1 MEPSLGFVAELFAH
15 AFSYWW
21 LILIA
26 TTIGIIIGA
35 MPGFGSAN
43 TIIMLL
49 PFTLAVDVDVAMIF
63 MVSLFCASQSGGGIT
78 SILLNIPGNGG
89 SAATCLDGYPM
100 AKKGLGQQALVL
112 SFVASQVGGM
122 VTAGMSI
129 FLLPYM
135 AKLAYYLHSVEMVVI
150 VLFGITLIASIAS
163 ENMLKGLIAGG
174 LGLLIGAIGADHIYS
189 TPRGTFGF
197 LELYDG
203 VPLIPVL
210 IGVFAISEALI
221 MMESRSVLSDE
232 GLEVARRA
240 SWNETLEGIK
250 MAFQRTWLMIWTAIV
265 GLIIGI
271 VPGAGAS
278 IAAFVAYQQARL
290 YSKKPE
296 EFGTGVPE
304 GVIAPESAN
313 NGCASGDLIPL
324 LVIGVPGGTTA
335 AVMMIVMTY
344 HGVQLGPR
352 LFIQTPELGYGVFVT
367 MLVAYCV
374 MLFTTLPLTRY
385 ISRLILIPTAVL
397 APIIIAFTMVGSFAP
412 RAYMF
417 DLWLTLVFGV
427 IGYICRRTG
436 YNVVAMLI
444 GVILGPLLEAN
455 VMRALRISGND
466 PWTFFSSPLA
476 NILWV
481 LLIVSLLVPSLVQ
494 WNKNRRTRLQP
505 ASGPALG
512 AE

>member
-1 MEPSLGFVAELFAH
+1 MEPGFSMLADIFGLI
-15 AFSYWW
+15 FSNLW
-21 LILIA
+21 LVVIA
-26 TTIGIIIGA
+26 STIGIIIGA

-49 PFTLAVDVDVAMIF
+49 PFTLAVDVELAMVF
-63 MVSLFCASQSGGGIT
+63 MVSLFVGSHMGGGIT

-112 SFVASQVGGM
+112 SFVASTVGGM

-150 VLFGITLIASIAS
+150 LLFGITLIASVAS
-163 ENMLKGLIAGG
+163 ENMLKGLIAGF

-203 VPLIPVL
+203 VPLIAVL

-221 MMESRSVLSDE
+221 MMESNSVLSDT
-232 GLEVARRA
+232 GRDLMKGAGWA
-240 SWNETLEGIK
+240 ATWDGIK
-250 MAFQRTWLMIWTAIV
+250 MSFARTWHMIWTGIV

-278 IAAFVAYQQARL
+278 IAAFVAYQQSRL
-290 YSKKPE
+290 YSKTPE
-296 EFGTGVPE
+296 EYGKGIPE

-335 AVMMIVMTY
+335 AVMLIVFTY

-352 LFIQTPELGYGVFVT
+352 LFIQSPEIGYGVFVT
-367 MLVAYCV
+367 MLVAYGV
-374 MLFTTLPLTRY
+374 MLFTTLPLTKY
-385 ISRLILIPTAVL
+385 VAKIVLIPTAVL
-397 APIIIAFTMVGSFAP
+397 APIIIAFTMVGAYAP
-412 RAYMF
+412 RGYMF
-417 DLWLTLVFGV
+417 DLGLALVFGA
-427 IGYICRRTG
+427 IGYICRKTG
-436 YNVVAMLI
+436 YNVVALLI
-444 GVILGPLLEAN
+444 GVILGPMLEAN
-455 VMRALRISGND
+455 VVRALRISGND
-466 PWTFFSSPLA
+466 PMVFFQSTVG
-476 NILWV
+476 NILWAF
-481 LLIVSLLVPSLVQ
+481 LIFSLFLPTVMQ
-494 WNKNRRTRLQP
+494 WRRNREQARNAAQSP
-505 ASGPALG
+505 A
-512 AE
+512 

>member
-1 MEPSLGFVAELFAH
+1 MDPSLGFVADLFGNV
-15 AFSYWW
+15 FSHWW

-49 PFTLAVDVDVAMIF
+49 PFTLAVDVNTAMIF
-63 MVSLFCASQSGGGIT
+63 MVSLFCASQTGGGIT

-89 SAATCLDGYPM
+89 SAATCIDGYPM

-112 SFVASQVGGM
+112 SFVASTVGGM
-122 VTAGMSI
+122 VTSGMTI

-135 AKLAYYLHSVEMVVI
+135 AKLAFYLHSVEMVVI
-150 VLFGITLIASIAS
+150 VLFGITLIASVAS
-163 ENMLKGLIAGG
+163 ENMLKALIAGC

-189 TPRGTFGF
+189 TPRATFGF

-203 VPLIPVL
+203 MPLIPVL
-210 IGVFAISEALI
+210 IGVFAISEAII
-221 MMESRSVLSDE
+221 MIESTSVLSE
-232 GLEVARRA
+232 TGMQLAKRA
-240 SWNETLEGIK
+240 GWAETLEGVK
-250 MAFQRTWLMIWTAIV
+250 MAFSRTWLMIWTGIV
-265 GLIIGI
+265 GLVIGI

-290 YSKKPE
+290 WSKTPE
-296 EFGTGVPE
+296 KFGTGIPE
-304 GVIAPESAN
+304 GVIAPESSN

-367 MLVAYCV
+367 MLVSYFV
-374 MLFTTLPLTRY
+374 MMFTTMPLTRY
-385 ISRLILIPTAVL
+385 ISKLILIPTAVL

-412 RAYMF
+412 RGYMF
-417 DLWLTLVFGV
+417 DLWLTLLFGV

-436 YNVVAMLI
+436 FNVVAMLI

-466 PWTFFSSPLA
+466 PYVFFSSA
-476 NILWV
+476 VGNVLWV
-481 LLIVSLLVPSLVQ
+481 LLAISLIVPPYVQ
-494 WNKNRRTRLQP
+494 WRKSRRQPLQTAP
-505 ASGPALG
+505 AS
-512 AE
+512 

>member
-89 SAATCLDGYPM
+89 SAATCIDGYPM
-100 AKKGLGQQALVL
+100 AKKGLGHQALVL

-135 AKLAYYLHSVEMVVI
+135 AKAAYYLHSVEMVVI
-150 VLFGITLIASIAS
+150 LLFGITLIASIAS
-163 ENMLKGLIAGG
+163 ENMLKGLIAGF
-174 LGLLIGAIGADHIYS
+174 LGLLIGAVGADSIYS
-189 TPRGTFGF
+189 TPRGTFGM

-203 VPLIPVL
+203 VPLIAVL
-210 IGVFAISEALI
+210 IGVFAISEALVMI
-221 MMESRSVLSDE
+221 ESRSILSE
-232 GLEVARRA
+232 AGMQIAKN
-240 SWNETLEGIK
+240 SGWKETWIGVK
-250 MAFQRTWLMIWTAIV
+250 VAFQHWWLMIWTAIV

-290 YSKKPE
+290 YSKTPE
-296 EFGTGVPE
+296 RFGTGIPE
-304 GVIAPESAN
+304 GVIAPESSN

-335 AVMMIVMTY
+335 AVMLIVMTY

-352 LFIQTPELGYGVFVT
+352 MFIQTPEIGYGVFVT
-367 MLVAYCV
+367 MLVAYCI

-385 ISRLILIPTAVL
+385 ISKIILIPTSVL
-397 APIIIAFTMVGSFAP
+397 APIIIAFTLVGAFAP
-412 RAYMF
+412 RDYMF
-417 DLWLTLVFGV
+417 DLWLTLFFGV

-466 PWTFFSSPLA
+466 PLVFFSSNVA
-476 NILWV
+476 NVLWA
-481 LLIVSLLVPSLVQ
+481 LLFISLFIPTMVQ
-494 WNKNRRTRLQP
+494 WRQNRRTRLR
-505 ASGPALG
+505 AAAATSA
-512 AE
+512 

>member
-135 AKLAYYLHSVEMVVI
+135 AKAAYYLHSVEMVVI
-150 VLFGITLIASIAS
+150 LLFGITLIASIAS
-163 ENMLKGLIAGG
+163 ENMLKGLIAGF
-174 LGLLIGAIGADHIYS
+174 LGLLIGAVGADSIYS
-189 TPRGTFGF
+189 TPRGTFGL

-203 VPLIPVL
+203 VPLIAVL
-210 IGVFAISEALI
+210 IGVFAISEALVMI
-221 MMESRSVLSDE
+221 ESRSILSE
-232 GLEVARRA
+232 AGMQIAKNSGWKETWIGVKVAFHH
-240 SWNETLEGIK
+240 W
-250 MAFQRTWLMIWTAIV
+250 WLMIWTAIV

-290 YSKKPE
+290 YSKTPE
-296 EFGTGVPE
+296 RFGTGIPE
-304 GVIAPESAN
+304 GVIAPESSN

-335 AVMMIVMTY
+335 AVMLIVMTY

-352 LFIQTPELGYGVFVT
+352 MFIQTPEIGYGVFVT
-367 MLVAYCV
+367 MLVAYCI

-385 ISRLILIPTAVL
+385 ISKIILIPTSVL
-397 APIIIAFTMVGSFAP
+397 APIIIAFTLVGAFAP
-412 RAYMF
+412 RDYMF
-417 DLWLTLVFGV
+417 DLWLTLFFGV

-466 PWTFFSSPLA
+466 PLVFFSSNVG
-476 NILWV
+476 NILWA
-481 LLIVSLLVPSLVQ
+481 LLFISLFIPTIVQ
-494 WNKNRRTRLQP
+494 WRQNRRTRLR
-505 ASGPALG
+505 AAAATSA
-512 AE
+512 

>member
-1 MEPSLGFVAELFAH
+1 MEPDISFVAGLFAH
-15 AFSYWW
+15 SLSYWW

-49 PFTLAVDVDVAMIF
+49 PFTLAVEVDVALVF
-63 MVSLFCASQSGGGIT
+63 MVSIFVASQMGGGIT

-89 SAATCLDGYPM
+89 SAATCIDGYPM

-112 SFVASQVGGM
+112 SFVASTVGGM
-122 VTAGMSI
+122 LTAGMSI

-150 VLFGITLIASIAS
+150 LLFGITLIASIAS
-163 ENMLKGLIAGG
+163 EDMLKGLIAGFF
-174 LGLLIGAIGADHIYS
+174 GLLIGAIGADHIFS
-189 TPRGTFGF
+189 TPRATFGL

-203 VPLIPVL
+203 VPLIAVL
-210 IGVFAISEALI
+210 IGVFAISEALVMI
-221 MMESRSVLSDE
+221 ESRSVLSDTGKQMAEQAGWKETWE
-232 GLEVARRA
+232 GVR
-240 SWNETLEGIK
+240 
-250 MAFQRTWLMIWTAIV
+250 MAFARTWHMIWTGII

-278 IAAFVAYQQARL
+278 IAAFVAYQQSRL
-290 YSKKPE
+290 YSKTPE
-296 EFGTGVPE
+296 LYGTGIPE

-335 AVMMIVMTY
+335 AVMLIVLTY

-367 MLVAYCV
+367 MLVAYGV
-374 MLFTTLPLTRY
+374 MLFTTMPLTRY
-385 ISRLILIPTAVL
+385 IAKIILVPTGML
-397 APIIIAFTMVGSFAP
+397 APIIIAFTMVGAFAP

-417 DLWLTLVFGV
+417 DLWLTLFFGV

-436 YNVVAMLI
+436 FNVVAMLI

-466 PWTFFSSPLA
+466 PWVFFSSTVG
-476 NILWV
+476 NILWL
-481 LLIVSLLVPSLVQ
+481 LLIVSLLIPSIVQ
-494 WNKNRRTRLQP
+494 WRKNRS
-505 ASGPALG
+505 AAKPAL
-512 AE
+512 AA

>member
-1 MEPSLGFVAELFAH
+1 MESSIGFVADLFAH

-89 SAATCLDGYPM
+89 SAATCIDGYPM

-122 VTAGMSI
+122 VTAGLTI
-129 FLLPYM
+129 FLLPYFS
-135 AKLAYYLHSVEMVVI
+135 KLAYYMHSVEMVVI

-174 LGLLIGAIGADHIYS
+174 IGLLIGAIGADHIYS
-189 TPRGTFGF
+189 TPRGTFGL

-221 MMESRSVLSDE
+221 MIENRSVLSDE
-232 GLEVARRA
+232 GLEVAKRA
-240 SWNETLEGIK
+240 GWKETLEGIK
-250 MAFQRTWLMIWTAIV
+250 WAFQRTWLMLWTAVI
-265 GLIIGI
+265 GLVIGI

-278 IAAFVAYQQARL
+278 IGAFVAYQQARL
-290 YSKKPE
+290 YSKTPE
-296 EFGTGVPE
+296 KFGTGIPE
-304 GVIAPESAN
+304 GVIAPESSN
-313 NGCASGDLIPL
+313 NGVSTGDLIPL

-352 LFIQTPELGYGVFVT
+352 LFIQNPELGYGVFVT
-367 MLVAYCV
+367 MLVAYV
-374 MLFTTLPLTRY
+374 IMLFTTLPLTRY
-385 ISRLILIPTAVL
+385 ISKLILIPTAVL

-412 RAYMF
+412 RGYMF
-417 DLWLTLVFGV
+417 DLYLTLFFGV
-427 IGYICRRTG
+427 IGYLCRRTG

-466 PWTFFSSPLA
+466 PMTFFSSTVG
-476 NILWV
+476 NVLWV
-481 LLIVSLLVPSLVQ
+481 LLIASLLVPSIVQ
-494 WNKNRRTRLQP
+494 WTKNRQAKLQT
-505 ASGPALG
+505 AG
-512 AE
+512 